1 LLHNAFAMVE
11 DAVTWEREDHT
22 KAKHDLLVAFFNK
35 WVSIHSGYYTQQGG
49 GLVRIYDGFAGPGV
63 YTGGEPGSPRILL
76 EALVSHPHLLDRWQ
90 PVRYEF
96 TFVERDPA
104 RATMLQSG
112 LADFEQMARTDGR
125 WTDRIVWSV
134 TCGSYEEHVPSQ
146 VNEPSALFLFLDP
159 FGYRHAPMTLTGRL
173 VQQPKSDTLI
183 FLPLSFVHRFSSREG
198 QEEAQDRFFGTSAW
212 RNIKNGPERPA
223 AMLSLFRAQLR
234 AAGLRYTLPFR
245 LMSAGSNNEY
255 WIVGASGH
263 PAGFESV
270 KEAFWTVD
278 PVNGQGFVPRRKAAV
293 GQVAFDFEDVERPT
307 AGPNTEPLLELLH
320 VEFGMKS
327 FSVEDAIA
335 FTETTRFLRTHLKQ
349 RTLAPAEQAGALLVE
364 RPPGARQFVEG
375 RGISMR
381 FAFASDL

>member
-1 LLHNAFAMVE
+1 MAK
-11 DAVTWEREDHT
+11 DAVTWKREDHT

-49 GLVRIYDGFAGPGV
+49 GLVRVYDGFAGPGV

-76 EALVSHPHLLDRWQ
+76 EALVSHPHLLDRWHS
-90 PVRYEF
+90 VRYEF
-96 TFVERDPA
+96 TFVEQHPA
-104 RATMLQSG
+104 RAAILQNG
-112 LADFEQMARTDGR
+112 LAEFEQVARADGR

-134 TCGSYEEHVPSQ
+134 TCGRYEEHGPPQ
-146 VNEPSALFLFLDP
+146 AREPSALFLFLDP
-159 FGYRHAPMTLTGRL
+159 FGYRHAPMTLTRRL
-173 VQQPKSDTLI
+173 VQQPKSDTMI
-183 FLPLSFVHRFSSREG
+183 FLPLSFVHRFSGREG
-198 QEEAQDRFFGTSAW
+198 QEAAQDRFFGTPDW
-212 RNIKNGPERPA
+212 RNIKDGPERPA

-234 AAGLRYTLPFR
+234 ASGLRYTLPFR
-245 LMSAGSNNEY
+245 LKAAGSSNEY

-278 PVNGQGFVPRRKAAV
+278 PVNGQGFVPRRRAAM
-293 GQVAFDFEDVERPT
+293 GQVAFDLGDDERQ
-307 AGPNTEPLLELLH
+307 AGDPNTEPLLELLH
-320 VEFGMKS
+320 HEFGLKP

-349 RTLAPAEQAGALLVE
+349 RTLAPAEQAGVLRVE
-364 RPPGARQFVEG
+364 RPSGVRQFAEG

-381 FAFASDL
+381 FTHASDV